1 MTSSSSIDTLPSPA
15 AVERSAPGRV
25 VASPDTA
32 LYLPLVARERTALR
46 DRLTR
51 AGLAVTA
58 AADLKGAFEALATQ
72 PFTVCVLDLGHD
84 RAALVAIRSLRVHHA
99 HLPLVAVV
107 DAANP
112 VTAGELI
119 QAGVTE
125 LLSWPFED
133 RDLGIVVAN
142 IRDRAVDVD
151 ATEMSEV
158 SGHPLFAQSG
168 AMRQV
173 LERVRASSGS
183 TGGVCLCGEPG
194 TGRTLVAR
202 AIHSA
207 TFPQNGR
214 PFVVVDCAT
223 ESAVDLEERLFG
235 VADRGMNGPGPVR
248 EVRVNRQS
256 ALASAHGGTLLVRNL
271 VEAPARV
278 QAKLARVL
286 RDGEAMLG
294 DRRSVMELHVRPM
307 AAVDQTFEAA
317 LSDGRLRRELF
328 GRLSHERI
336 DVPPLR
342 RRREDLPS
350 LAAYFLRAEAAAQQ
364 AGAKSFS
371 RAALRLLMAL
381 PWHGNAV
388 ELREL
393 IATLVRSV
401 SRQVIQIDDLLEHAS
416 LDGIAARIDT
426 GVSLR
431 DAKAR
436 FEREC
441 ISAVL
446 MRHHGRVAEAAKALG
461 IQRTN
466 LYRKVR
472 QLNVA
477 RSLLSARR

>member
-1 MTSSSSIDTLPSPA
+1 MSSGSSVDTLPPLPLASGRTLG
-15 AVERSAPGRV
+15 RSAP
-25 VASPDTA
+25 APDSV
-32 LYLPLVARERTALR
+32 LYLPLVARERAGVR
-46 DRLTR
+46 DRLAR
-51 AGLAVTA
+51 AGLTVTA
-58 AADLKGAFEALATQ
+58 AGDLKAAFDALAART
-72 PFTVCVLDLGHD
+72 FTVCVLDLGHD
-84 RAALVAIRSLRVHHA
+84 RAALVAIRSLRVHHV
-99 HLPLVAVV
+99 HLPIVGIV

-112 VTAGELI
+112 VAAGELI

-133 RDLGIVVAN
+133 RDLGVAIAN
-142 IRDRAVDVD
+142 IKDRAIDVD
-151 ATEMSEV
+151 IIEMSEG

-173 LERVRASSGS
+173 LDRVRASSAS

-207 TFPQNGR
+207 AFPQNGR
-214 PFVVVDCAT
+214 PFVVVDCAS
-223 ESAVDLEERLFG
+223 ESVSDLEERLFG
-235 VADRGMNGPGPVR
+235 VADRGQAGPAPVR
-248 EVRVNRQS
+248 EVRVSRQS
-256 ALASAHGGTLLVRNL
+256 ALASAHSGTLLLRNL

-286 RDGEAMLG
+286 RDGEAMG
-294 DRRSVMELHVRPM
+294 DRRSVIELHVRPM
-307 AAVDQTFEAA
+307 AAMDQTFEAA
-317 LSDGRLRRELF
+317 LSDGRLRRDLF
-328 GRLSHERI
+328 GRLAHERI

-350 LAAYFLRAEAAAQQ
+350 LAAYFLRAEAAVQQ

-401 SRQVIQIDDLLEHAS
+401 PRQVIQIDDLLEHAS

>member
-1 MTSSSSIDTLPSPA
+1 MSSGSSVETLPSQPA
-15 AVERSAPGRV
+15 AERITPGRV
-25 VASPDTA
+25 TTSDAA
-32 LYLPLVARERTALR
+32 LYLPLVARERVGIR
-46 DRLTR
+46 ERLSR
-51 AGLAVTA
+51 AGLTVTA
-58 AADLKGAFEALATQ
+58 AGDLKGAFDALAAQ
-72 PFTVCVLDLGHD
+72 PFSLCVLDLGHD

-99 HLPLVAVV
+99 HLPIVAVV

-112 VTAGELI
+112 VAAGELI
-119 QAGVTE
+119 QSGVTE
-125 LLSWPFED
+125 LLCWPFED
-133 RDLGIVVAN
+133 RDLGVVVAN
-142 IRDRAVDVD
+142 IRDRSVDVE
-151 ATEMSEV
+151 ATELSDV

-168 AMRQV
+168 AMQQV
-173 LERVRASSGS
+173 LDRVRASSGS

-207 TFPQNGR
+207 TYPQNGR
-214 PFVVVDCAT
+214 PFVVVDCASD
-223 ESAVDLEERLFG
+223 SAIDLEERLFG
-235 VADRGMNGPGPVR
+235 IADRGSNGVGPVR
-248 EVRVNRQS
+248 EVRVSRQS
-256 ALASAHGGTLLVRNL
+256 ALASAHGGTLLLRNL

-286 RDGEAMLG
+286 RDGEAIG
-294 DRRSVMELHVRPM
+294 DRRMSMELHVRPM
-307 AAVDQTFEAA
+307 ASMDQTFEAA

-328 GRLSHERI
+328 VRLAHERI

-388 ELREL
+388 ELRDL

-401 SRQVIQIDDLLEHAS
+401 PRQVIQIDDLLEHAS

-477 RSLLSARR
+477 RTLLSARR